1 MKFQSVIGGI
11 MHGAWRTAR
20 PGHGGWEM
28 SGGIGHCRLGDAGV
42 NFARNTW
49 LVH

>member
-1 MKFQSVIGGI
+1 MGRGARQGRAMGGRK
-11 MHGAWRTAR
+11 MVV
-20 PGHGGWEM
+20 
-28 SGGIGHCRLGDAGV
+28 GIGHCRLGDAGV